1 MEIRC
6 RIKFNPASRVNER
19 GVAFSGESEREREGL
34 DVNDINYSSQRW
46 LAKGFPAS
54 RVGECVCVV
63 SFGSLNLNFHTHS
76 TLSNE

>member
-19 GVAFSGESEREREGL
+19 GVAFSGECWRVGL

-54 RVGECVCVV
+54 RVCVYVWCLL
-63 SFGSLNLNFHTHS
+63 GH
-76 TLSNE
+76 